1 MTEVL
6 FYHLD
11 RQPLEKALP
20 ELLEKCVERGW
31 RTVLQ
36 LGSEERCEAID
47 AHLWTYRDKSFLPHG
62 TKKDGHAEAQPIW
75 LTVGPDNPNRATV
88 RILADGAEPPD
99 LAQYERVVMLFDG
112 NDPEAVDRA
121 RASWTGAKA
130 AGHAATYWQQNERG
144 KWEKKA

>member
-11 RQPLEKALP
+11 RQPLERVLP

-47 AHLWTYRDKSFLPHG
+47 AHLWTYRDEAFLPHG
-62 TKKDGHAEAQPIW
+62 TKKDGQAEGQPIW
-75 LTVGPDNPNRATV
+75 LTTGPDNPNGATV
-88 RILADGAEPPD
+88 RFLADGAEPPD
-99 LAQYERVVMLFDG
+99 LAALRPGRHALRRQRSGGGRPGAGD
-112 NDPEAVDRA
+112 VDR
-121 RASWTGAKA
+121 RP
-130 AGHAATYWQQNERG
+130 ERRP
-144 KWEKKA
+144 